1 MSLANPR
8 RLFVRGALRAEL
20 LAITWEVFS
29 AVLFGST
36 VLPSVASSPWPT
48 ITFAGSLVLSAAL
61 LPWLLKRGRTGLT
74 VAGAMRVVAWPLS
87 LLTETNDIRVLVA
100 TAAFG
105 AMAWALRR
113 AIYRRELWRFDPV
126 KDGASGAL
134 VRARLAESAM
144 VTGIIGGHVLVLFS
158 VAFLH
163 ADSKMLFQGWWTF
176 VPAIGFAATAAFTIV
191 SRGLSR
197 PLIEALAA
205 GPTGDPEKMRIAI
218 DAAHKLPLRLSLLNF
233 GIWVA
238 CTTVGV
244 FYFRTSPDRFEV
256 TDAVMQVAYAAL
268 FSWGVSFSQRGWDR
282 ETLAPVERLLASWLP
297 ADARAPAAD
306 GARSVPLRSRMFRDF
321 GGPLVFTAALS
332 LLSSIGLYRTINRA
346 VSVREDLNAILA
358 LSAAFVMLVIAVGAV
373 ILRVARNLSRPLSI
387 VAGTAE
393 TVAAG
398 RLEARVEEV
407 TGPEEVVGLARSV
420 ERMRETLAR
429 TIAELE
435 HERATLEA
443 NVKTRTAEL
452 TRALEE
458 LRDAQ
463 AALVQGERLAS
474 IGELVAGVAH
484 EIYNPLNAVA
494 GSTEPLERVAVD
506 VRAMLDAYRSVES
519 HLPKEPRERIEKL
532 RRELDIDAS
541 LDDLVGISSLVKRAT
556 NRTVRIVQNLKNFSR
571 RPVEAQPADLHAAL
585 DETLLLLGA
594 RLRQSCIHVA
604 TDFARDT
611 LPEVTCRVG
620 EINQVFMN
628 LLMNSIQALET
639 VPDPKGSADGG
650 PGDDV
655 REIRISTRL
664 DPAAE
669 GPRSSSTARAWAVIA
684 FADNGPGVPEDIEAK
699 IFTPFFTTKP
709 AGQGTG
715 LGLSISSDIIRKH
728 GGTLTLERRREGKG
742 ARLLVRLPL

>member
-1 MSLANPR
+1 MSLRSPE
-8 RLFVRGALRAEL
+8 RLFVRGPLRAEL
-20 LAITWEVFS
+20 LAIAWEGFS

-36 VLPSVASSPWPT
+36 VLPEVGSSPWPS
-48 ITFAGSLVLSAAL
+48 IAFAGSLLLSAVL
-61 LPWLLKRGRTGLT
+61 LPTLLKLGRRGL
-74 VAGAMRVVAWPLS
+74 VIAGAMRVVAWPLS
-87 LLTETNDIRVLVA
+87 LLTLTDDARVLVA

-126 KDGASGAL
+126 KDGASGGL

-176 VPAIGFAATAAFTIV
+176 VPTIGIGATAVFTIV
-191 SRGLSR
+191 VRLLSR
-197 PLIEALAA
+197 PLIDALAG
-205 GPTGDPEKMRIAI
+205 GPGGDPARMREAIA
-218 DAAHKLPLRLSLLNF
+218 AAHKLPLRLSLLNF

-256 TDAVMQVAYAAL
+256 LDAIMQIAYAAL

-282 ETLAPVERLLASWLP
+282 ETLEPVERLLSSWLP
-297 ADARAPAAD
+297 AGARAPAAEPER
-306 GARSVPLRSRMFRDF
+306 ALPLRSRMFRDF

-358 LSAAFVMLVIAVGAV
+358 LSAAFVLLVIAVGAV

-398 RLEARVEEV
+398 RLEARVDEV
-407 TGPEEVVGLARSV
+407 VGPEEVVGLARSV

-494 GSTEPLERVAVD
+494 GSTEPLERVAAD
-506 VRAMLDAYRSVES
+506 VRAMLDAYRSAEAA
-519 HLPKEPRERIEKL
+519 LPKDHRERIEKL

-585 DETLLLLGA
+585 DETLLLLGS
-594 RLRQSCIHVA
+594 RIRQSCIQVT

-628 LLMNSIQALET
+628 LLMNSIQALES
-639 VPDPKGSADGG
+639 VPEEERGRGSDADASL
-650 PGDDV
+650 
-655 REIRISTRL
+655 RQIRIETR
-664 DPAAE
+664 AE
-669 GPRSSSTARAWAVIA
+669 RTADKASAVIS
-684 FADNGPGVPEDIEAK
+684 FADNGPGVPEEIESK

-728 GGTLTLERRREGKG
+728 GGTLTLERAKGAQG
-742 ARLLVRLPL
+742 ARLVVRLPL

>member
-1 MSLANPR
+1 MSLKDPE
-8 RLFVRGALRAEL
+8 RLFTRGPLRAEL
-20 LAITWEVFS
+20 LSIAWEGFS

-36 VLPSVASSPWPT
+36 VLPSVGATPWPT
-48 ITFAGSLVLSAAL
+48 LTFAVSLLLSAVL
-61 LPWLLKRGRTGLT
+61 LPVLLRLGRRGL
-74 VAGAMRVVAWPLS
+74 VIAGALRIVAWPLAT
-87 LLTETNDIRVLVA
+87 LTLTSDARVLVA
-100 TAAFG
+100 SSAFG

-134 VRARLAESAM
+134 VRSRLAESAM

-176 VPAIGFAATAAFTIV
+176 VPAIGLGATLVFTIV
-191 SRGLSR
+191 VRLLSG
-197 PLIEALAA
+197 PVIEALAR
-205 GPTGDPEKMRIAI
+205 GPSGEPDGMRRAI
-218 DAAHKLPLRLSLLNF
+218 VAAHKLPLRLSLLNF
-233 GIWVA
+233 GIWVV

-244 FYFRTSPDRFEV
+244 FYFRTSPDQFEV
-256 TDAVMQVAYAAL
+256 LDAVMQVAYAAL

-282 ETLAPVERLLASWLP
+282 ETLEPVEKLLGSWLP
-297 ADARAPAAD
+297 AGERPMVHEP
-306 GARSVPLRSRMFRDF
+306 SLPLRSRMFRDF
-321 GGPLVFTAALS
+321 GGPLVFTVALS

-358 LSAAFVMLVIAVGAV
+358 LSASSILLVIAVGAV
-373 ILRVARNLSRPLSI
+373 VLRVARNLSRPLSI

-398 RLEARVEEV
+398 RLEVRVDDV
-407 TGPEEVVGLARSV
+407 VGPEEVVGLARSV

-429 TIAELE
+429 TIGELE

-443 NVKTRTAEL
+443 NVEARTAEL

-494 GSTEPLERVAVD
+494 GSTEPLERVAAD
-506 VRAMLDAYRSVES
+506 VRAMLDAYRASES
-519 HLPKEPRERIEKL
+519 SLPKDQREKIEKL

-585 DETLLLLGA
+585 DETLLLLGS
-594 RLRQSCIHVA
+594 RLRQSCIEVK
-604 TDFARDT
+604 TDYARDT
-611 LPEVTCRVG
+611 FPEVVCRVG

-628 LLMNSIQALET
+628 VLMNAIQALEGLPERGSERPSQ
-639 VPDPKGSADGG
+639 PDHVAL
-650 PGDDV
+650 
-655 REIRISTRL
+655 REIRIETRVERST
-664 DPAAE
+664 
-669 GPRSSSTARAWAVIA
+669 AVIA
-684 FADNGPGVPEDIEAK
+684 FTDNGPGVPEDIAAK

-728 GGTLTLERRREGKG
+728 GGALVLERPKDGQG
-742 ARLLVRLPL
+742 AKLLVRLPL